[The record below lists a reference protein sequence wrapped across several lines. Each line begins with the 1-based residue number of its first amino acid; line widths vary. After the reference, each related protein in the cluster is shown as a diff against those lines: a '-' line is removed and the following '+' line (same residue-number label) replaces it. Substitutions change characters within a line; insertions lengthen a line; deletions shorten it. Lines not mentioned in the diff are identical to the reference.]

1 MERSTAGRMTG
12 FLAACLREA
21 TQGLARTCSASAVP
35 AMGREVN
42 DGTRCRLVRHGVP
55 AEESGA
61 EGGALLLRTTNLPA
75 PRLRQAG
82 GRTLFGPRRVAAFV
96 GITHRVGFTESSAKG
111 TEAVLFQPEGW
122 PELENVWRQPEP
134 DIFEWRPCGGAPER
148 ATCEPFRVNE
158 RIMGPLCDVA
168 RSAHASVCAGFR
180 RGSARLGAAYVH
192 ITDNRPI
199 HLSPVRRSLARRR
212 KPHPVAARIERKQ

>member
-1 MERSTAGRMTG
+1 
-12 FLAACLREA
+12 
-21 TQGLARTCSASAVP
+21 
-35 AMGREVN
+35 VN

-61 EGGALLLRTTNLPA
+61 EGGALLLRTTN
-75 PRLRQAG
+75 

-96 GITHRVGFTESSAKG
+96 GITHRVGFTKSSAKG
-111 TEAVLFQPEGW
+111 TEAVLFQPDLPAASSAAQAGGW

-158 RIMGPLCDVA
+158 RIMNSLCDVA

-180 RGSARLGAAYVH
+180 RGSARLGAAYVGTT
-192 ITDNRPI
+192 IN
-199 HLSPVRRSLARRR
+199 VRF
-212 KPHPVAARIERKQ
+212 IF